1 MEQQPDRPLDELVG
15 QIPEG
20 WSRVQ
25 VAGEPWGV
33 TRTTRAHGKV
43 VTVSAERLGG
53 ADRLSANVWI
63 TTDGPVLRPCEVP
76 ADAVL
81 GFLRSAAGEYGS

>member
-1 MEQQPDRPLDELVG
+1 MEQQSDRPLDELVG

-20 WSRVQ
+20 WSRVH
-25 VAGEPWGV
+25 VSGEPWGV
-33 TRTTRAHGKV
+33 TRATRAHGKV

-53 ADRLSANVWI
+53 AEKLSANVWI

-76 ADAVL
+76 ADDVL
-81 GFLRSAAGEYGS
+81 DFLRSAAEEYGS

>member
-1 MEQQPDRPLDELVG
+1 MEQQPDRPLGELVE

-33 TRTTRAHGKV
+33 TRTTRAEGKV

-53 ADRLSANVWI
+53 AERLSANVWI